1 MAEIRK
7 FKKHRASVD
16 FEYEFEDGKV
26 ETFTYLSTTTNQIEK
41 TFNIKEDDVKGQLEY
56 SISLLKENILGDRV
70 DDLIA
75 ELKEGNIFDFKA
87 ELEDAV
93 GKKKKKR

>member
-1 MAEIRK
+1 MKK
-7 FKKHRASVD
+7 FKKHRASVE

-41 TFNIKEDDVKGQLEY
+41 TFDIKEDDAKGQLDF
-56 SISLLKENILGDRV
+56 SMNILKENIVGNRV

-87 ELEDAV
+87 ELDAEL
-93 GKKKKKR
+93 GKQKKKR

>member
-7 FKKHRASVD
+7 FKKHRASVE

-41 TFNIKEDDVKGQLEY
+41 TFDIKEDDVKGQLDF
-56 SISLLKENILGDRV
+56 SMNILKENIVGNRV

-87 ELEDAV
+87 KLDAEL
-93 GKKKKKR
+93 GKQKKKR

>member
-1 MAEIRK
+1 VKK
-7 FKKHRASVD
+7 FKKHRASVE

-41 TFNIKEDDVKGQLEY
+41 TFDIKEDDVKGQLDF
-56 SISLLKENILGDRV
+56 SMNILKENIVGNRV

-87 ELEDAV
+87 ELDAEL
-93 GKKKKKR
+93 GKQKKKR

>member
-7 FKKHRASVD
+7 FKKHRASVE
-16 FEYEFEDGKV
+16 FEYEFEDRKV
-26 ETFTYLSTTTNQIEK
+26 ETFTYLSTTTNQIEE
-41 TFNIKEDDVKGQLEY
+41 TFNIKEDDTKGQLDF
-56 SISLLKENILGDRV
+56 SMNILKENIVGNRV

-87 ELEDAV
+87 ELDAEL
-93 GKKKKKR
+93 GKQKKKR

>member
-1 MAEIRK
+1 MKK
-7 FKKHRASVD
+7 FKKHRASVE

-41 TFNIKEDDVKGQLEY
+41 TFEIKEDDVKGQLDF
-56 SISLLKENILGDRV
+56 SMNILKENIVGDRV

-87 ELEDAV
+87 ELDAEL
-93 GKKKKKR
+93 GKQKKKR

>member
-1 MAEIRK
+1 MKK
-7 FKKHRASVD
+7 FKKHRASVE

-41 TFNIKEDDVKGQLEY
+41 TFDIKEDDVKGQLDF
-56 SISLLKENILGDRV
+56 SMNILKENIVGNRV

-87 ELEDAV
+87 ELDAEL
-93 GKKKKKR
+93 GKQKKKG

>member
-1 MAEIRK
+1 MKK
-7 FKKHRASVD
+7 FKKHRASVE

-41 TFNIKEDDVKGQLEY
+41 TFDIKKDDAKGQLDF
-56 SISLLKENILGDRV
+56 SMNILKENIVGNRV

-87 ELEDAV
+87 ELDAEL
-93 GKKKKKR
+93 GKQKKKR

>member
-1 MAEIRK
+1 MKK
-7 FKKHRASVD
+7 FKKHRASVE

-26 ETFTYLSTTTNQIEK
+26 EVFTYLSTTTNQIEK
-41 TFNIKEDDVKGQLEY
+41 TFNIKEDNTKGQLEC

-87 ELEDAV
+87 ELDAEL
-93 GKKKKKR
+93 GKQKKKR

>member
-1 MAEIRK
+1 MKK
-7 FKKHRASVD
+7 FKKHRASVE

-41 TFNIKEDDVKGQLEY
+41 TFDIKEDDVKGQLDF
-56 SISLLKENILGDRV
+56 SMNILKENIVGNRV

-87 ELEDAV
+87 ELDAEL
-93 GKKKKKR
+93 GKQKKKR